1 MKRKISQNSGKS
13 KTGKRAKLEP
23 DPLIKL
29 RLVFKILLV
38 TEAWSIFLKTSYR
51 ELKLASVDP
60 NLAGVGGDNPA
71 WDFLIRKLDF
81 QSQMK
86 ISQQNQRLEEV
97 VKDYTE
103 YELWKFRRHIKDD
116 KYMYVHKQSSY

>member
-23 DPLIKL
+23 YPLIKL

-71 WDFLIRKLDF
+71 WDFLTGNLTFKA
-81 QSQMK
+81 K
-86 ISQQNQRLEEV
+86 
-97 VKDYTE
+97 
-103 YELWKFRRHIKDD
+103 WKYRNRTND
-116 KYMYVHKQSSY
+116 